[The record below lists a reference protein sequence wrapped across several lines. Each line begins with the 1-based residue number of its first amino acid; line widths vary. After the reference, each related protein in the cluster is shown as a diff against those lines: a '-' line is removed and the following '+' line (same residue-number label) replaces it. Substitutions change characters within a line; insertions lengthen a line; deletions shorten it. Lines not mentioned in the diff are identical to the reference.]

1 MSSNNFIQM
10 LSYHTLYYIC
20 SQYPDVAVDVTQ
32 DGNFII
38 NDKIF
43 KNTDIYGITSYL
55 SGIRQINIQK
65 SEIGS
70 EHTN

>member
-1 MSSNNFIQM
+1 M

-20 SQYPDVAVDVTQ
+20 SQYHDVPVDVTQ

-55 SGIRQINIQK
+55 SGIRQINTQK
-65 SEIGS
+65 SETGS